1 MDNIIVVNKDKDY
14 TSRDVVNVIG
24 KIFNTKKVGH
34 TGTLDPLATGV
45 LIVCM
50 NKALKVV
57 DLITASDKEY
67 IAKVVLGIDTDT
79 LDITGNIINECRTNV
94 NVDMVKSVLNSFIGK
109 SIQEVPKYS
118 AVKVNGKKLYEYAR
132 SGKKI
137 EVKAREIEIYAID
150 LIEVSSKNN
159 EITFR
164 VHCSKGTYIRSLCE
178 DIATKFET
186 VGYMKSLKRTQVG
199 NFKIDNSITIE
210 ELKNLIENNE
220 NIDID
225 DILKNKIIT
234 AEEIFK
240 KFQSIN
246 LDEKKLEMFLNGV
259 MLTQNLDEGVYKIYN
274 KNSEFIGTGT
284 IKNKLL
290 KRDIIL

>member
-79 LDITGNIINECRTNV
+79 LDIIGNIINECKTDV
-94 NVDMVKSVLNSFIGK
+94 NVDMVKSVLNSFVGK

-132 SGKKI
+132 NGIDVELPK
-137 EVKAREIEIYAID
+137 REIQIFDIELISDID
-150 LIEVSSKNN
+150 IVDGHQEFS
-159 EITFR
+159 FR
-164 VHCSKGTYIRSLCE
+164 VKVSKGTYIRSLIR
-178 DIATKFET
+178 DIGVKLGCFACMKELTRTKQGKFSIYESYT
-186 VGYMKSLKRTQVG
+186 LNDIKNG
-199 NFKIDNSITIE
+199 NYKLLNIKDVIDIEKVVVSDNMLFKIKNGMILDKFFISDKALILDN
-210 ELKNLIENNE
+210 NGNE
-220 NIDID
+220 IGIYKTYDKD
-225 DILKNKIIT
+225 SKKVKPDKI
-234 AEEIFK
+234 F
-240 KFQSIN
+240 
-246 LDEKKLEMFLNGV
+246 
-259 MLTQNLDEGVYKIYN
+259 
-274 KNSEFIGTGT
+274 
-284 IKNKLL
+284 
-290 KRDIIL
+290 

>member
-79 LDITGNIINECRTNV
+79 LDITGNIINECKTDV
-94 NVDMVKSVLNSFIGK
+94 NVDMVKSVLNSFVGK

-132 SGKKI
+132 NGIDVELPK
-137 EVKAREIEIYAID
+137 REIQIFDIELISDID
-150 LIEVSSKNN
+150 IVDGHQEFS
-159 EITFR
+159 FR
-164 VHCSKGTYIRSLCE
+164 VKVSKGTYIRSLIR
-178 DIATKFET
+178 DIGVKLGCFACMKELTRTKQGKFSIDESYT
-186 VGYMKSLKRTQVG
+186 LNDIKNG
-199 NFKIDNSITIE
+199 NYKLLNIKDVIDIEKVVVSDDMLFKIKNGMILDKFFISDKALILDN
-210 ELKNLIENNE
+210 NGNE
-220 NIDID
+220 IGIYKTYDKD
-225 DILKNKIIT
+225 SKKVKPDKI
-234 AEEIFK
+234 F
-240 KFQSIN
+240 
-246 LDEKKLEMFLNGV
+246 
-259 MLTQNLDEGVYKIYN
+259 
-274 KNSEFIGTGT
+274 
-284 IKNKLL
+284 
-290 KRDIIL
+290 

>member
-1 MDNIIVVNKDKDY
+1 MDNIIVINKDKDY

-132 SGKKI
+132 NGIDVELPK
-137 EVKAREIEIYAID
+137 REIQIFDIELISDID
-150 LIEVSSKNN
+150 IVDGHQEFSFKVK
-159 EITFR
+159 
-164 VHCSKGTYIRSLCE
+164 VSKGTYIRSLIR
-178 DIATKFET
+178 DIGIKLGCFACMKELTRTKQGKFSID
-186 VGYMKSLKRTQVG
+186 KSYTLNDIKNG
-199 NFKIDNSITIE
+199 NYKLLNIKDVIDIEKVVVSDDMLFKIKNGMILDNFFISD
-210 ELKNLIENNE
+210 KALILDNNGNE
-220 NIDID
+220 IGIYKTYDKD
-225 DILKNKIIT
+225 SKKVKPDKI
-234 AEEIFK
+234 F
-240 KFQSIN
+240 
-246 LDEKKLEMFLNGV
+246 
-259 MLTQNLDEGVYKIYN
+259 
-274 KNSEFIGTGT
+274 
-284 IKNKLL
+284 
-290 KRDIIL
+290 

>member
-1 MDNIIVVNKDKDY
+1 MDNIIVINKDKDY

-94 NVDMVKSVLNSFIGK
+94 NVDMVKSVLNSFVGK

-118 AVKVNGKKLYEYAR
+118 AVKVKGKKLYEYAR
-132 SGKKI
+132 NGIDVELPK
-137 EVKAREIEIYAID
+137 REIQIFDIELISDID
-150 LIEVSSKNN
+150 IVDGHQEFS
-159 EITFR
+159 FR
-164 VHCSKGTYIRSLCE
+164 VKVSKGTYIRSLIR
-178 DIATKFET
+178 DIGVKLGCFACMKELTRTKQGKFSID
-186 VGYMKSLKRTQVG
+186 KSYTLNDIKNG
-199 NFKIDNSITIE
+199 NYKLLNIKDVIDIEKVVVSDDMLFKIKNGMILDKFFISDKALILDN
-210 ELKNLIENNE
+210 NGNE
-220 NIDID
+220 IGIYKTYDKD
-225 DILKNKIIT
+225 SKKVKPDKI
-234 AEEIFK
+234 F
-240 KFQSIN
+240 
-246 LDEKKLEMFLNGV
+246 
-259 MLTQNLDEGVYKIYN
+259 
-274 KNSEFIGTGT
+274 
-284 IKNKLL
+284 
-290 KRDIIL
+290 

>member
-67 IAKVVLGIDTDT
+67 IVKVVLGIDIDT

-132 SGKKI
+132 NGIDVELPK
-137 EVKAREIEIYAID
+137 REIQIFDIELISDID
-150 LIEVSSKNN
+150 IVDGHQEFS
-159 EITFR
+159 FR
-164 VHCSKGTYIRSLCE
+164 VKVSKGTYIRSLIR
-178 DIATKFET
+178 DIGVKLGCFACMKELTRTKQGKFSIDESYT
-186 VGYMKSLKRTQVG
+186 LNDIKNG
-199 NFKIDNSITIE
+199 NYKLLNIKDVIDIEKVVVSDNMLFKIKNGMILDKFFISDKALILDN
-210 ELKNLIENNE
+210 NCNE
-220 NIDID
+220 IGI
-225 DILKNKIIT
+225 
-234 AEEIFK
+234 
-240 KFQSIN
+240 
-246 LDEKKLEMFLNGV
+246 
-259 MLTQNLDEGVYKIYN
+259 YKIYD
-274 KNSEFIGTGT
+274 KDSKKVKPDKIF
-284 IKNKLL
+284 
-290 KRDIIL
+290 

>member
-1 MDNIIVVNKDKDY
+1 MDNIIVINKDKDY

-132 SGKKI
+132 NGIDVELPK
-137 EVKAREIEIYAID
+137 REIQIFDIELISDID
-150 LIEVSSKNN
+150 IVDGHQEFS
-159 EITFR
+159 FR
-164 VHCSKGTYIRSLCE
+164 VKVSKGTYIRSLIR
-178 DIATKFET
+178 DIGIKLGCFACMKELTRTKQGKFSID
-186 VGYMKSLKRTQVG
+186 KSYTLNDIKNG
-199 NFKIDNSITIE
+199 NYKLLNIKDVIDIEKVVVSDDMLFKIKNGMILDKFFISDKALILDN
-210 ELKNLIENNE
+210 NGNE
-220 NIDID
+220 IGIYKTYDKD
-225 DILKNKIIT
+225 SKKVKPDKI
-234 AEEIFK
+234 F
-240 KFQSIN
+240 
-246 LDEKKLEMFLNGV
+246 
-259 MLTQNLDEGVYKIYN
+259 
-274 KNSEFIGTGT
+274 
-284 IKNKLL
+284 
-290 KRDIIL
+290 

>member
-1 MDNIIVVNKDKDY
+1 MDNIIVINKDKDY

-79 LDITGNIINECRTNV
+79 LDITGNIINERKTNV

-132 SGKKI
+132 NGIDVELPK
-137 EVKAREIEIYAID
+137 REIQIFDIELISDID
-150 LIEVSSKNN
+150 IVDGHQEFSFKVK
-159 EITFR
+159 
-164 VHCSKGTYIRSLCE
+164 VSKGTYIRSLIR
-178 DIATKFET
+178 DIGIKLGCFACMKELTRTKQGKFSID
-186 VGYMKSLKRTQVG
+186 KSYTLNDIKNG
-199 NFKIDNSITIE
+199 NYKLLNIKDVIDIEKVVVSDDMLFKIKNGMILDKFFISDKALILDN
-210 ELKNLIENNE
+210 NGNE
-220 NIDID
+220 IGI
-225 DILKNKIIT
+225 
-234 AEEIFK
+234 
-240 KFQSIN
+240 
-246 LDEKKLEMFLNGV
+246 
-259 MLTQNLDEGVYKIYN
+259 YKIYD
-274 KNSEFIGTGT
+274 KDSKKVKPDKIF
-284 IKNKLL
+284 
-290 KRDIIL
+290 

>member
-94 NVDMVKSVLNSFIGK
+94 NVDMVKSVLNSFVGK

-132 SGKKI
+132 NGIDVELPK
-137 EVKAREIEIYAID
+137 REIQIFDIELISDID
-150 LIEVSSKNN
+150 IVDGHQEFS
-159 EITFR
+159 FR
-164 VHCSKGTYIRSLCE
+164 VKVSKGTYIRSLIR
-178 DIATKFET
+178 DIGVKLGCFACMKELTRTKQGKFSID
-186 VGYMKSLKRTQVG
+186 KSYTLNDIKNG
-199 NFKIDNSITIE
+199 NYKLLNIKDVIDIEKVVVSDDMLFKIKNGMILDKFFISDKALILDN
-210 ELKNLIENNE
+210 NGNE
-220 NIDID
+220 IGIYKTYDKD
-225 DILKNKIIT
+225 SKKVKPDKI
-234 AEEIFK
+234 F
-240 KFQSIN
+240 
-246 LDEKKLEMFLNGV
+246 
-259 MLTQNLDEGVYKIYN
+259 
-274 KNSEFIGTGT
+274 
-284 IKNKLL
+284 
-290 KRDIIL
+290 

>member
-45 LIVCM
+45 LIICM

-79 LDITGNIINECRTNV
+79 LDITGNIINECKTDV
-94 NVDMVKSVLNSFIGK
+94 NVDMVKSVLNSFVGK

-132 SGKKI
+132 NGIDVELPK
-137 EVKAREIEIYAID
+137 REIQIFDIELISDID
-150 LIEVSSKNN
+150 IVDGHQEFSFKVK
-159 EITFR
+159 
-164 VHCSKGTYIRSLCE
+164 VSKGTYIRSLIR
-178 DIATKFET
+178 DIGIKLGCFACMKELTRTKQGKFSIDESYT
-186 VGYMKSLKRTQVG
+186 LNDIKNG
-199 NFKIDNSITIE
+199 NYKLLNIKDVIDIEKVVVSDNMLFKIKNGMILDKFFISDKALILDN
-210 ELKNLIENNE
+210 NGNE
-220 NIDID
+220 IGI
-225 DILKNKIIT
+225 
-234 AEEIFK
+234 
-240 KFQSIN
+240 
-246 LDEKKLEMFLNGV
+246 
-259 MLTQNLDEGVYKIYN
+259 YKIYD
-274 KNSEFIGTGT
+274 KDSKKVKPDKIF
-284 IKNKLL
+284 
-290 KRDIIL
+290 

>member
-45 LIVCM
+45 LIICM

-79 LDITGNIINECRTNV
+79 LDITGNIINECKTDV
-94 NVDMVKSVLNSFIGK
+94 NVDMVKSVLNSFVGK

-132 SGKKI
+132 NGIDVELPK
-137 EVKAREIEIYAID
+137 REIQIFDIELISDID
-150 LIEVSSKNN
+150 IVDGHQEFS
-159 EITFR
+159 FR
-164 VHCSKGTYIRSLCE
+164 VKVSKGTYIRSLIR
-178 DIATKFET
+178 DIGVKLGCFACMKELTRTKQGKFSIYESYT
-186 VGYMKSLKRTQVG
+186 LNDIKNG
-199 NFKIDNSITIE
+199 NYKLLNIKDVIDIEKVVVSDNMLFKIKNGMILDKFFISDKALILDN
-210 ELKNLIENNE
+210 NGNE
-220 NIDID
+220 IGIYKTYDKD
-225 DILKNKIIT
+225 SKKVKPDKI
-234 AEEIFK
+234 F
-240 KFQSIN
+240 
-246 LDEKKLEMFLNGV
+246 
-259 MLTQNLDEGVYKIYN
+259 
-274 KNSEFIGTGT
+274 
-284 IKNKLL
+284 
-290 KRDIIL
+290 

>member
-1 MDNIIVVNKDKDY
+1 MDNIIVINKDKDY

-79 LDITGNIINECRTNV
+79 LDITGNIINECKTDV
-94 NVDMVKSVLNSFIGK
+94 NVDMVKSVLNSFVGK

-132 SGKKI
+132 NGIDI
-137 EVKAREIEIYAID
+137 ELPKREIQIFDIELISDID
-150 LIEVSSKNN
+150 IVDGHQEFSFKVK
-159 EITFR
+159 
-164 VHCSKGTYIRSLCE
+164 VSKGTYIRSLIR
-178 DIATKFET
+178 DIGVKLGCFACMKELIRTKQGKFSID
-186 VGYMKSLKRTQVG
+186 KSYTLNDIKNG
-199 NFKIDNSITIE
+199 NYKLLNIKDVIDIEKVVVSDNMLFKIKNGMILDKFFISDKALILDN
-210 ELKNLIENNE
+210 KGNE
-220 NIDID
+220 IGI
-225 DILKNKIIT
+225 
-234 AEEIFK
+234 
-240 KFQSIN
+240 
-246 LDEKKLEMFLNGV
+246 
-259 MLTQNLDEGVYKIYN
+259 YKTYN
-274 KNSEFIGTGT
+274 KDS
-284 IKNKLL
+284 NKV
-290 KRDIIL
+290 KPDKIF

>member
-79 LDITGNIINECRTNV
+79 LDITGNIINECKTDV
-94 NVDMVKSVLNSFIGK
+94 NVDMVKSVLNSFVGK

-132 SGKKI
+132 NGIDI
-137 EVKAREIEIYAID
+137 ELPKREIQIFDIELISDID
-150 LIEVSSKNN
+150 IVNGHQEFSFKVK
-159 EITFR
+159 
-164 VHCSKGTYIRSLCE
+164 VSKGTYIRSLIR
-178 DIATKFET
+178 DIGVKLGCFACMKELTRTKQGKFSID
-186 VGYMKSLKRTQVG
+186 KSYTLNDIKNG
-199 NFKIDNSITIE
+199 NYKLLNIKDVIDIEKVVVSDDMLFKIKNGMILDKFFISDKALILDN
-210 ELKNLIENNE
+210 NGNE
-220 NIDID
+220 IGIYKTYDKD
-225 DILKNKIIT
+225 SKKVKPDKI
-234 AEEIFK
+234 F
-240 KFQSIN
+240 
-246 LDEKKLEMFLNGV
+246 
-259 MLTQNLDEGVYKIYN
+259 
-274 KNSEFIGTGT
+274 
-284 IKNKLL
+284 
-290 KRDIIL
+290 

>member
-1 MDNIIVVNKDKDY
+1 MDNIIVINKDKDY

-132 SGKKI
+132 NGIDVELISDIDIVDGHQEFSFK
-137 EVKAREIEIYAID
+137 VK
-150 LIEVSSKNN
+150 V
-159 EITFR
+159 
-164 VHCSKGTYIRSLCE
+164 SKGTYIRSLIR
-178 DIATKFET
+178 DIGIKLGCFACMKELTRTKQGKFSID
-186 VGYMKSLKRTQVG
+186 KSYTLNDIKNG
-199 NFKIDNSITIE
+199 NYKLLNIKDVIDIEKVVVSDDMLFKIKNGMILDKFFISDKALILDN
-210 ELKNLIENNE
+210 NGNE
-220 NIDID
+220 IGIYKTYDKD
-225 DILKNKIIT
+225 SKKVKPDKI
-234 AEEIFK
+234 F
-240 KFQSIN
+240 
-246 LDEKKLEMFLNGV
+246 
-259 MLTQNLDEGVYKIYN
+259 
-274 KNSEFIGTGT
+274 
-284 IKNKLL
+284 
-290 KRDIIL
+290 

>member
-1 MDNIIVVNKDKDY
+1 MDNIIVINKDKDY

-79 LDITGNIINECRTNV
+79 LDITGNIINECKTDV
-94 NVDMVKSVLNSFIGK
+94 NVDMVKSVLNSFVGK

-132 SGKKI
+132 NGIDI
-137 EVKAREIEIYAID
+137 ELPKREIQIFDIELISDID
-150 LIEVSSKNN
+150 IVDGHQEFSFKVK
-159 EITFR
+159 
-164 VHCSKGTYIRSLCE
+164 VSKGTYIRSLIR
-178 DIATKFET
+178 DIGVKLGCFACMKELTRTKQGKFSIDESYT
-186 VGYMKSLKRTQVG
+186 LNDIKNG
-199 NFKIDNSITIE
+199 NYKLLNIKDVIDIEKVVVSDNMLFKIKNGMILDKFFISDKALILDN
-210 ELKNLIENNE
+210 NGNE
-220 NIDID
+220 IGIYKTYDKD
-225 DILKNKIIT
+225 SKKVKPDKI
-234 AEEIFK
+234 F
-240 KFQSIN
+240 
-246 LDEKKLEMFLNGV
+246 
-259 MLTQNLDEGVYKIYN
+259 
-274 KNSEFIGTGT
+274 
-284 IKNKLL
+284 
-290 KRDIIL
+290 

>member
-79 LDITGNIINECRTNV
+79 LDITGNIINECKTDV
-94 NVDMVKSVLNSFIGK
+94 NADIVKSVLNSFVGK

-132 SGKKI
+132 NGIDVELPK
-137 EVKAREIEIYAID
+137 REIQIFDIELISDID
-150 LIEVSSKNN
+150 IIDGHQEFS
-159 EITFR
+159 FR
-164 VHCSKGTYIRSLCE
+164 VKVSKGTYIRSLIR
-178 DIATKFET
+178 DIGVKLGCFACMKELTRTKQGKFSIDESYT
-186 VGYMKSLKRTQVG
+186 LNDIKNG
-199 NFKIDNSITIE
+199 NYKLLNIKDVIDIEKVVVSDNMLFKIKNGMILDKFFISDKALILDN
-210 ELKNLIENNE
+210 NGNE
-220 NIDID
+220 IGIYKTYDKD
-225 DILKNKIIT
+225 SKKVKPDKI
-234 AEEIFK
+234 F
-240 KFQSIN
+240 
-246 LDEKKLEMFLNGV
+246 
-259 MLTQNLDEGVYKIYN
+259 
-274 KNSEFIGTGT
+274 
-284 IKNKLL
+284 
-290 KRDIIL
+290 

>member
-1 MDNIIVVNKDKDY
+1 MDNIIVINKDKDY

-132 SGKKI
+132 NGIDVELPK
-137 EVKAREIEIYAID
+137 REIQIFDIELISDID
-150 LIEVSSKNN
+150 IVDGHQEFSFKVK
-159 EITFR
+159 
-164 VHCSKGTYIRSLCE
+164 VSKGTYIRSLIR
-178 DIATKFET
+178 DIGIKLGCFACMKELTRTKQGKFSID
-186 VGYMKSLKRTQVG
+186 KSYTLNDIKNG
-199 NFKIDNSITIE
+199 NYKLLNIKDV
-210 ELKNLIENNE
+210 
-220 NIDID
+220 IDIEKVVVSD
-225 DILKNKIIT
+225 DIL
-234 AEEIFK
+234 FK
-240 KFQSIN
+240 
-246 LDEKKLEMFLNGV
+246 
-259 MLTQNLDEGVYKIYN
+259 
-274 KNSEFIGTGT
+274 
-284 IKNKLL
+284 IKNGM
-290 KRDIIL
+290 ILDKFFISDKALILDNKGNEIGIYKTYDKDSKKVKPDKIF

>member
-118 AVKVNGKKLYEYAR
+118 AVKVKGKKLYEYAR
-132 SGKKI
+132 NGIDVELPK
-137 EVKAREIEIYAID
+137 REIQIFDIELISDID
-150 LIEVSSKNN
+150 IVDGHQEFS
-159 EITFR
+159 FR
-164 VHCSKGTYIRSLCE
+164 VKVSKGTYIRSLIR
-178 DIATKFET
+178 DIGVKLGCFACMKELTRTKQGKFSIDESYT
-186 VGYMKSLKRTQVG
+186 LNDIKNG
-199 NFKIDNSITIE
+199 NYKLLNIKDVIDIEKVVVSDNMLFKIKNGMILDKFFISDKALILDN
-210 ELKNLIENNE
+210 NGNE
-220 NIDID
+220 IGI
-225 DILKNKIIT
+225 
-234 AEEIFK
+234 
-240 KFQSIN
+240 
-246 LDEKKLEMFLNGV
+246 
-259 MLTQNLDEGVYKIYN
+259 YKIYD
-274 KNSEFIGTGT
+274 KDSKKVKPDKIF
-284 IKNKLL
+284 
-290 KRDIIL
+290 

>member
-1 MDNIIVVNKDKDY
+1 MDNIIVINKDKDY

-50 NKALKVV
+50 NKALKVA

-132 SGKKI
+132 NGIDI
-137 EVKAREIEIYAID
+137 ELPKREIQIFDIELISDID
-150 LIEVSSKNN
+150 IVDGHQEFSFKVK
-159 EITFR
+159 
-164 VHCSKGTYIRSLCE
+164 VSKGTYIRSLIR
-178 DIATKFET
+178 DIGVKLGCFACMKELTRTKQGKFSID
-186 VGYMKSLKRTQVG
+186 KSYTLNDIKNG
-199 NFKIDNSITIE
+199 NYKLLNIKDVIDIEKVVVSDDMLFKIKNGMILDKFFISDKALILDN
-210 ELKNLIENNE
+210 NGNE
-220 NIDID
+220 IGIYKTYDKD
-225 DILKNKIIT
+225 SKKVKPDKI
-234 AEEIFK
+234 F
-240 KFQSIN
+240 
-246 LDEKKLEMFLNGV
+246 
-259 MLTQNLDEGVYKIYN
+259 
-274 KNSEFIGTGT
+274 
-284 IKNKLL
+284 
-290 KRDIIL
+290 

>member
-79 LDITGNIINECRTNV
+79 LDITGNIINECKTDV

-132 SGKKI
+132 NGIDVELPK
-137 EVKAREIEIYAID
+137 REIQIFDIELISDID
-150 LIEVSSKNN
+150 IVDGHQEFS
-159 EITFR
+159 FR
-164 VHCSKGTYIRSLCE
+164 VKVSKGTYIRSLIR
-178 DIATKFET
+178 DIGIKLGCFACMKELTRTKQGKFSIDESYT
-186 VGYMKSLKRTQVG
+186 LNDIKNG
-199 NFKIDNSITIE
+199 NYKLLNIKDVIDIEKVVVSDNMLFKIKNGMILDKFFISDKALILDN
-210 ELKNLIENNE
+210 NGNE
-220 NIDID
+220 IGIYKTYDKD
-225 DILKNKIIT
+225 SKKVKPDKI
-234 AEEIFK
+234 F
-240 KFQSIN
+240 
-246 LDEKKLEMFLNGV
+246 
-259 MLTQNLDEGVYKIYN
+259 
-274 KNSEFIGTGT
+274 
-284 IKNKLL
+284 
-290 KRDIIL
+290 

>member
-132 SGKKI
+132 NGIDVELPK
-137 EVKAREIEIYAID
+137 REIQIFDIELISDID
-150 LIEVSSKNN
+150 IVDGHQEFS
-159 EITFR
+159 FR
-164 VHCSKGTYIRSLCE
+164 VKVSKGTYIRSLIR
-178 DIATKFET
+178 DIGVKLGCFACMKELTRTKQGKFSIDESYT
-186 VGYMKSLKRTQVG
+186 LNDIKNG
-199 NFKIDNSITIE
+199 NYKLLNIKDVIDIEKVVVSDNMLFKIKNGMILDKFFISDKALILDN
-210 ELKNLIENNE
+210 NGNE
-220 NIDID
+220 IGI
-225 DILKNKIIT
+225 
-234 AEEIFK
+234 
-240 KFQSIN
+240 
-246 LDEKKLEMFLNGV
+246 
-259 MLTQNLDEGVYKIYN
+259 YKIYD
-274 KNSEFIGTGT
+274 KDSKKVKPDKIF
-284 IKNKLL
+284 
-290 KRDIIL
+290 

>member
-79 LDITGNIINECRTNV
+79 LDITGNIINECKTDV
-94 NVDMVKSVLNSFIGK
+94 NVDMVKSVLNSFVGK
-109 SIQEVPKYS
+109 CIQEVPKYS

-132 SGKKI
+132 NGIDVELPK
-137 EVKAREIEIYAID
+137 REIQIFDIELISDID
-150 LIEVSSKNN
+150 IIDGHQEFS
-159 EITFR
+159 FR
-164 VHCSKGTYIRSLCE
+164 VKVSKGTYIRSLIR
-178 DIATKFET
+178 DIGVKLGCFACMKELTRTKQGRFSIDESYT
-186 VGYMKSLKRTQVG
+186 LNDIKNG
-199 NFKIDNSITIE
+199 NYKLLNIKDV
-210 ELKNLIENNE
+210 
-220 NIDID
+220 IDI
-225 DILKNKIIT
+225 
-234 AEEIFK
+234 
-240 KFQSIN
+240 
-246 LDEKKLEMFLNGV
+246 EKVVVSNN
-259 MLTQNLDEGVYKIYN
+259 ML
-274 KNSEFIGTGT
+274 FR
-284 IKNKLL
+284 IKNGM
-290 KRDIIL
+290 ILDKFFISDKALILDNNGNEIGIYKTYDKDSKKVKPDKIF

>member
-79 LDITGNIINECRTNV
+79 LDITGNIINECKTNV
-94 NVDMVKSVLNSFIGK
+94 NVDMVKSALNSFIGK

-132 SGKKI
+132 NGIDVELPK
-137 EVKAREIEIYAID
+137 REIQIFDIELISDID
-150 LIEVSSKNN
+150 IVDGHQEFS
-159 EITFR
+159 FR
-164 VHCSKGTYIRSLCE
+164 VKVSKGTYIRSLIR
-178 DIATKFET
+178 DIGVKLGCFACMKELTRTKQGKFSIDESYT
-186 VGYMKSLKRTQVG
+186 LNDIKNG
-199 NFKIDNSITIE
+199 NYKLLNIKDVIDIEKVVVSDNMLFKIKNGMILDKFFISDKALILDN
-210 ELKNLIENNE
+210 NGNE
-220 NIDID
+220 IGI
-225 DILKNKIIT
+225 
-234 AEEIFK
+234 
-240 KFQSIN
+240 
-246 LDEKKLEMFLNGV
+246 
-259 MLTQNLDEGVYKIYN
+259 YKIYD
-274 KNSEFIGTGT
+274 KDSKKVKPDKIF
-284 IKNKLL
+284 
-290 KRDIIL
+290 

>member
-132 SGKKI
+132 NGIDVELPK
-137 EVKAREIEIYAID
+137 REIQIFDIELISDID
-150 LIEVSSKNN
+150 IVDGHQEFSFKVK
-159 EITFR
+159 
-164 VHCSKGTYIRSLCE
+164 VSKGTYIRSLIR
-178 DIATKFET
+178 DIGVKLGCFACMKELTRTKQGKFSIDESYT
-186 VGYMKSLKRTQVG
+186 LNDIKNG
-199 NFKIDNSITIE
+199 NYKLLNIKDVIDIEKVVVSDNMLFKIKNGMILDKFFISDKALILDN
-210 ELKNLIENNE
+210 NGNE
-220 NIDID
+220 IGIYKTYDKD
-225 DILKNKIIT
+225 SKKVKPDKI
-234 AEEIFK
+234 F
-240 KFQSIN
+240 
-246 LDEKKLEMFLNGV
+246 
-259 MLTQNLDEGVYKIYN
+259 
-274 KNSEFIGTGT
+274 
-284 IKNKLL
+284 
-290 KRDIIL
+290 